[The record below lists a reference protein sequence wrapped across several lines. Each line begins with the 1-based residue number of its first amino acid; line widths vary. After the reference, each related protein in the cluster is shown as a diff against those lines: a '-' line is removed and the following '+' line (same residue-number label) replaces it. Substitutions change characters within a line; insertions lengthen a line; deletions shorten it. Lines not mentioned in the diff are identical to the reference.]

1 MFTGII
7 EETGKILEKGSKFK
21 ISCSLI
27 LEDIKIGDSIAVNGV
42 CLTVTDYNSNSF
54 TADVMNE
61 TISKTNLKTTNIG
74 DAVNLERAMSA
85 KGRFGGHIVSGHIDG
100 TGTIKSIKN
109 DGIALWFTIA
119 TNKEILKYIVNK
131 GSVAIDGISL
141 TVAYVDDICFKVSV
155 IPHTLNNTNII
166 HKKIGDTVNLEND
179 IIGKYVDKFTQ
190 TNNNT
195 VITEEFLMKNGF

>member
-7 EETGKILEKGSKFK
+7 EETGKILEKDSKFK

-195 VITEEFLMKNGF
+195 GITEEFLMKNGF